1 MYSVPNERNEKEVGN
16 SKLLIYLCVKVIDE
30 VTDFRRK
37 FGVFKSFRILQGMS
51 ISGLLE
57 FFNINNFSA
66 LCEQKPLG

>member
-37 FGVFKSFRILQGMS
+37 FGVLKLFRILQGMS
-51 ISGLLE
+51 IPGLLE

-66 LCEQKPLG
+66 LCERKSLV